1 MGKSVFIAVCGEK
14 FLRGFFGVLK
24 NFYGGLLL
32 SHDDQELLASDG
44 FDFDFEVLVEEGVD
58 GVFELGGDGQVEA
71 IVLVAFLGGAIRVA
85 TRSAIDLH
93 QRPFP
98 PLNCL

>member
-1 MGKSVFIAVCGEK
+1 M
-14 FLRGFFGVLK
+14 LK

-44 FDFDFEVLVEEGVD
+44 FDFDFEVLVEEGLD

-85 TRSAIDLH
+85 TRSAINLH